1 MPQDSIRDNIERK
14 ARRAIFEHALFRIEN
29 ALILAGSILLAYF
42 LPNPLPAL
50 LSWWSWWTWILLGL
64 IAVTAIVVS
73 ALTDQKEREEVVE
86 RLFREEYSISGI
98 RDKALQEKLKRAE
111 EYHQQINAAV
121 IAQRDGV
128 LKDRLKRTTNDIYDW
143 IGNMVRLA
151 RRLDA
156 YRSDPIIL
164 GDRDALKE
172 SIPNLQRRLAQEND
186 GRVHEQLETTLGD
199 QQRLQVNIAELDNRM
214 QRADLQL
221 DSSLASLGTVYSQ
234 LLLIGSKDVDGG
246 QAERLQADI
255 SDEVNSLQDVVASI
269 NEIYDYQ
276 TFGPGR

>member
-1 MPQDSIRDNIERK
+1 MGVGVEGDAIGAQFANLGQRSLERHQGLERQAVDK
-14 ARRAIFEHALFRIEN
+14 VNVDRRETQRARCRHQLEH
-29 ALILAGSILLAYF
+29 
-42 LPNPLPAL
+42 
-50 LSWWSWWTWILLGL
+50 
-64 IAVTAIVVS
+64 
-73 ALTDQKEREEVVE
+73 
-86 RLFREEYSISGI
+86 
-98 RDKALQEKLKRAE
+98 
-111 EYHQQINAAV
+111 
-121 IAQRDGV
+121 
-128 LKDRLKRTTNDIYDW
+128 
-143 IGNMVRLA
+143 LA

-156 YRSDPIIL
+156 YRGDPIIL

-186 GRVHEQLETTLGD
+186 ERVRGQLETTLGD